1 VIYYFVLPV
10 FSLVL
15 IVFQTTVLD
24 LFFLCKI
31 EFELSLILVVY
42 AGFHLDIMKGGVLS
56 FILGFFLDCIT
67 GSMTGL
73 FTFIYVLIFSISRIV
88 SSRVYLEGIAFIMGF
103 TFICVFSE
111 GIITVLV
118 YKLIC
123 GVDMYSDVL
132 RVFFPQ
138 ALVAS
143 VLSPALFS
151 IFERL
156 EVLLNVGETR

>member
-1 VIYYFVLPV
+1 MIYYFVLPV

>member
-1 VIYYFVLPV
+1 
-10 FSLVL
+10 
-15 IVFQTTVLD
+15 
-24 LFFLCKI
+24 
-31 EFELSLILVVY
+31 
-42 AGFHLDIMKGGVLS
+42 
-56 FILGFFLDCIT
+56 
-67 GSMTGL
+67 MTGL
-73 FTFIYVLIFSISRIV
+73 LTFIYVLIFSISRIV

-111 GIITVLV
+111 GIITILV

-123 GVDMYSDVL
+123 GVDMYSDIL
-132 RVFFPQ
+132 SVFFPQ

-156 EVLLNVGETR
+156 EVLLNVGKTR